1 MFASALWDKQAHAL
15 LLTRDRLLGEK
26 PWYYGVQNG
35 VLLFGSELKELKEYP
50 LFSGEIDRTAIA
62 LQMQHNHVPALL

>member
-50 LFSGEIDRTAIA
+50 LFSGGD
-62 LQMQHNHVPALL
+62 